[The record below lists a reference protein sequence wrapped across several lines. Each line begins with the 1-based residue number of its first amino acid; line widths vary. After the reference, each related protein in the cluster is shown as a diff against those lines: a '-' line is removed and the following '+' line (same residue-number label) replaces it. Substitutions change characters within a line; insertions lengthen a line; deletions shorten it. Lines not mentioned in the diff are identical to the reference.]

1 MTHTDAGEMGFFR
14 IEAGK
19 NFLGVEQNFAWA
31 TPKTWMG
38 KTTDCHNVYIDPSLD
53 VAAIRARLW
62 SKPYAKDDIISY
74 SSSSVCREGH

>member
-53 VAAIRARLW
+53 VAAIRARL
-62 SKPYAKDDIISY
+62 
-74 SSSSVCREGH
+74 